1 MDLLTCFNA
10 TVLLPLTASFVECT
24 AHTDLRCNAVEL
36 PYTVKSDDGEPDGAE
51 GERSCVNL
59 LGEIFI
65 DVVIVTEEPS
75 RKKIIA
81 RVSVDIT
88 NAPAEA
94 TGSIT
99 VRSNDSSMASLKIPI
114 AIKEARLRPSRDKII
129 ARVGAGTQ
137 AMLSL
142 CGSGDA
148 SKLTDEFISVYNE
161 GHAPLQIRDI
171 AIHDADWASVHP
183 VQEGLSLIGRTVQPM
198 SPPASLDLIVRIDA
212 SVRGAHNLSGT
223 MCISSNDPRS
233 DVLIPIEA
241 SLILLT
247 ARPPSSC
254 THSELPSVGRL
265 PVDNP
270 PQSDARR
277 SAL

>member
-1 MDLLTCFNA
+1 LSIAF
-10 TVLLPLTASFVECT
+10 CT
-24 AHTDLRCNAVEL
+24 WTNAVQL
-36 PYTVKSDDGEPDGAE
+36 PYTVETDDGEPDGGE
-51 GERSCVNL
+51 GERSCVNS
-59 LGEIFI
+59 LGEISI
-65 DVVIVTEEPS
+65 DVVIITKEPS

-81 RVSVDIT
+81 RVSLDIT

-94 TGSIT
+94 AGSLT

-142 CGSGDA
+142 RGSGGA
-148 SKLTDEFISVYNE
+148 SMLTDEHISLYNE
-161 GHAPLQIRDI
+161 GQAPLKIRDI

-183 VQEGLSLIGRTVQPM
+183 VQEDLSLEGRTVLPM

-212 SVRGAHNLSGT
+212 SVRGAHNLTGT
-223 MCISSNDPRS
+223 MCISSNDPRP

-241 SLILLT
+241 SLSLPADCPPACCTLQIAIHRHSCRHSATIQTSTVCSLT
-247 ARPPSSC
+247 R
-254 THSELPSVGRL
+254 E
-265 PVDNP
+265 
-270 PQSDARR
+270 RR
-277 SAL
+277 EHRCR